1 MNWLAHLH
9 LSEPTVEFR
18 LGNVIADFVKGEAR
32 QQLPPQV
39 KRGTD
44 CHLFIDAFTDAHP
57 IFLRSRARISP
68 KNRRFGSILIDIFYD
83 HFLSAQWCN
92 YSSVPLDGFVTEVYA
107 SFLGYTQHK
116 HSDVPQARDFV
127 QHMVA
132 GDWLRE
138 YVTVDG
144 VARTLARVSRR
155 LSRPNLLVPMLDE
168 LKANYD
174 DLRDDF
180 AAFYPTL
187 QGATLQWQME
197 HS

>member
-44 CHLFIDAFTDAHP
+44 CHLLIDAFTDAHP
-57 IFLRSRARISP
+57 IFLQSRQRISRT
-68 KNRRFGSILIDIFYD
+68 NRKFASILIDIFYD
-83 HFLSAQWCN
+83 HFLSARWAD
-92 YSSVPLDGFVTEVYA
+92 YSAQPLDEFVTEVYA
-107 SFLGYTQHK
+107 SFITYTAH
-116 HSDVPQARDFV
+116 DVPQAKEFV
-127 QHMVA
+127 QHLVA

-144 VARTLARVSRR
+144 AARTLARVSRR
-155 LSRPNLLVPMLDE
+155 LRRPGLLVPMLSE
-168 LKANYD
+168 LRENYAA
-174 DLRDDF
+174 LGEDF
-180 AAFYPTL
+180 AAFYPQL
-187 QGATLQWQME
+187 QARVQRSL
-197 HS
+197 

>member
-9 LSEPTVEFR
+9 LSDPTVEFR

-32 QQLPPQV
+32 QNLPVPV

-57 IFLRSRARISP
+57 LFLRSRARISQRH
-68 KNRRFGSILIDIFYD
+68 RRFGSILVDIFYD
-83 HFLSAQWCN
+83 HFLSARWAE
-92 YSSVPLDGFVTEVYA
+92 YSPQPLDEFVSEVYE
-107 SFLGYTQHK
+107 SFITYTTHN
-116 HSDVPQARDFV
+116 VPEAREFV

-155 LSRPNLLVPMLDE
+155 LRRPGLLVPMLGE

-174 DLRDDF
+174 DLSADF
-180 AAFYPTL
+180 CAFYPEL
-187 QGATLQWQME
+187 QRAVKDWQKVQ
-197 HS
+197 